1 MTTPEAVAT
10 TGRPPVAAPTPAKTA
25 DAGTSYLILKK
36 KGDHWESVNHATART
51 TEAAIKAVVEK
62 LAETDQA
69 GTYVAVV
76 ASRWTPIEIVPK
88 VERSLVLKAVK

>member
-1 MTTPEAVAT
+1 MTEPQSPAPA
-10 TGRPPVAAPTPAKTA
+10 PAPASAPTKKA
-25 DAGTSYLILKK
+25 DAGTSYLVLKK
-36 KGDHWESVNHATART
+36 KGDHWASVNHATART

-76 ASRWTPIEIVPK
+76 ASRWTPIEITPK